1 MKPLEMKK
9 CVMNIILRTFEK
21 YGTLY
26 IRFYPIKHGGADGG
40 ALDL

>member
-9 CVMNIILRTFEK
+9 CVMNITFEK